1 MYSLSLSF
9 DMYIYIYTYVF
20 ILKLLGLTF
29 ASIYTYVSIIC
40 FHLIYDSQKTGAQFA
55 SPVLRDVDVV

>member
-1 MYSLSLSF
+1 
-9 DMYIYIYTYVF
+9 MYIYIYTYVF

-40 FHLIYDSQKTGAQFA
+40 FHLIYDSQKKLALN
-55 SPVLRDVDVV
+55 LRPLSFEMSMSSESFPGRFS